1 MMSTPMRVDD
11 YSFGRIVIS
20 GKEYRHDVLLYR
32 DEVKEWWRERGHH
45 LQLKD
50 LEWLLDRKEP
60 PEALVIG
67 SGRYGAMTVPEEV
80 VQELE
85 RRGIAVQVKPTKEAC
100 EEFNRLAAKKRV
112 AGAFHLTC

>member
-1 MMSTPMRVDD
+1 MRIDD
-11 YSFGRIVIS
+11 YSFGRIVID
-20 GKEYRHDVLLYR
+20 GKEYRQDVLIYD
-32 DEVKEWWRERGHH
+32 DELKEWWRERGHH

-50 LEWLLDRKEP
+50 LEWLLNQKEP

-67 SGRYGAMTVPEEV
+67 TGCYGVMAVPEGV
-80 VQELE
+80 VRELE

-100 EEFNRLAAKKRV
+100 EEFNRLAEKEKKRV